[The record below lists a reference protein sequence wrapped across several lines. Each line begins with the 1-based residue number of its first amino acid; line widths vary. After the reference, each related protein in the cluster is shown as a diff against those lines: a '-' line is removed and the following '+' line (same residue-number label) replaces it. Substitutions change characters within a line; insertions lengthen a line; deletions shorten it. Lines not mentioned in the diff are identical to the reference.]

1 MAAEGGGRN
10 PPGRCYR
17 HAVTLGGRDTASAPF
32 VVTLV
37 VDLPITKLDALDV
50 IAFVSDGAVENAR
63 TAYPRVSLGPSA
75 WAEVQIPRFADPP
88 PLAVDVCSDASAEV
102 ARDAALRLAG
112 ALERVGWTVR
122 APRADEA

>member
-1 MAAEGGGRN
+1 MA
-10 PPGRCYR
+10 
-17 HAVTLGGRDTASAPF
+17 LGDRDTASGPF

-50 IAFVSDGAVENAR
+50 IAFVSDGIVENAG
-63 TAYPRVSLGPSA
+63 TAHPRVPLAPSA

-88 PLAVDVCSDASAEV
+88 PLAVDVCSDASPGV
-102 ARDAALRLAG
+102 AREHALRLSD

-122 APRADEA
+122 APRDDEI